1 MPDLD
6 FGESDEEAILVLKG
20 FAHRVNA
27 DLYNHGTRGLLTS
40 FNTFMAD
47 HAAREDEQEK
57 AQALRHQENSDKL
70 AILSADM
77 SKKTFIWNVAG
88 VLNATKLNL
97 IVALCAVATL
107 VVLAV
112 SVIVTIELSRR
123 SDMDPAKIFHS
134 SAPIQAYSSGTDA
147 GNSTAYTAQVR

>member
-88 VLNATKLNL
+88 VLVA
-97 IVALCAVATL
+97 IAALCSMFF
-107 VVLAV
+107 LAW
-112 SVIVTIELSRR
+112 LGMR
-123 SDMDPAKIFHS
+123 MKQGALKIPSIS
-134 SAPIQAYSSGTDA
+134 SSTGPIQAYSSGTDA